1 MRRFFNPISLLQSFV
16 AILLIAACLF
26 AAQWQFSRGSTQS
39 ANNKIIA
46 ANLNLPSLIV
56 EDVADLDPVAN
67 QWRKITLQGK
77 FSQTNQELVRN
88 RYFEGKFGFEVLTL
102 FTATNGENFW
112 VDRGWVA
119 AGPNAA
125 TPPDVEQVT
134 GESIE
139 ITARIRSE
147 NLSRQLQGSFF
158 VTRATNEK
166 PESIAKLQGIDAN
179 KYYLDLLGSPD
190 GQVRP
195 LTEIQLPELSNGP
208 HYAYGI
214 QWLAFAL
221 LTLIGRFLIFRE
233 AKRLPLVKVEI

>member
-1 MRRFFNPISLLQSFV
+1 MKRFFNPISLLQSFV
-16 AILLIAACLF
+16 ALLLIAACLF
-26 AAQWQFSRGSTQS
+26 AAQWQFSRGSNQS

-46 ANLNLPSLIV
+46 ANLDLPSLII
-56 EDVADLDPVAN
+56 EDVTNLDPVAN

-102 FTATNGENFW
+102 FTANNGENFW

-125 TPPDVEQVT
+125 TPPNVEPAVI
-134 GESIE
+134 GNIE

-179 KYYLDLLGSPD
+179 SYYLDLLGSPD
-190 GQVRP
+190 GKVKP
-195 LTEIQLPELSNGP
+195 LTEIELPELSNGP

-221 LTLIGRFLIFRE
+221 LALIGRFLIFRE
-233 AKRLPLVKVEI
+233 AKRLSLVKLEI

>member
-1 MRRFFNPISLLQSFV
+1 MKRFFNPISLLQSFV
-16 AILLIAACLF
+16 ALLLIAACLF
-26 AAQWQFSRGSTQS
+26 AAQWQFSRGSNQS

-46 ANLNLPSLIV
+46 ANLDLPSLNIQDI
-56 EDVADLDPVAN
+56 ENLDPVAN

-77 FSQTNQELVRN
+77 FSMSNQELVRN
-88 RYFEGKFGFEVLTL
+88 RYYEGKFGFEVLTL
-102 FTATNGENFW
+102 FTTTNGQNFW

-134 GESIE
+134 SESIE

-158 VTRATNEK
+158 VTRAISEK

-179 KYYLDLLGSPD
+179 EYYLDLLGSPD

-195 LTEIQLPELSNGP
+195 LTEIELPELSNGP

-221 LTLIGRFLIFRE
+221 LALTGRFLIFRE
-233 AKRLPLVKVEI
+233 AKRLPLIKVEI

>member
-1 MRRFFNPISLLQSFV
+1 MKRFFNPISLLQSFV
-16 AILLIAACLF
+16 ALLLIAACLF
-26 AAQWQFSRGSTQS
+26 AAQWQFSRGSNQS
-39 ANNKIIA
+39 ANNKIITT
-46 ANLNLPSLIV
+46 NIDLPSLTI
-56 EDVADLDPVAN
+56 EDVANLDPVAN

-88 RYFEGKFGFEVLTL
+88 RYYEGKFGFEVLTL
-102 FTATNGENFW
+102 FATTNGENFW

-158 VTRATNEK
+158 VTRATSEK

-179 KYYLDLLGSPD
+179 EYYLDLLGSPD
-190 GQVRP
+190 GKVRP
-195 LTEIQLPELSNGP
+195 LTEIELPELSNGP

-221 LTLIGRFLIFRE
+221 LALTGRFLIFRE
-233 AKRLPLVKVEI
+233 AKRLPLIKVEI

>member
-1 MRRFFNPISLLQSFV
+1 VKKFFNPASLLQSFV
-16 AILLIAACLF
+16 ALVLIAACLF
-26 AAQWQFSRGSTQS
+26 AAQWQFSRGASQS
-39 ANNKIIA
+39 ATNKIIA
-46 ANLNLPSLIV
+46 ANLDLPSLSMN
-56 EDVADLDPVAN
+56 DVADLDPVSN
-67 QWRKITLQGK
+67 QWRKITLSGK
-77 FSQTNQELVRN
+77 FSQSNQELVRN
-88 RYFEGKFGFEVLTL
+88 RYYEGKFGFEVLTL

-125 TPPDVEQVT
+125 TPPVVEPIA
-134 GESIE
+134 GGNLE

-158 VTRATNEK
+158 VTRASSEK

-179 KYYLDLLGSPD
+179 AYYLDLLGSPN
-190 GQVRP
+190 GQVKP
-195 LTEIQLPELSNGP
+195 LTEIELPELSNGP

-221 LTLIGRFLIFRE
+221 LALIGRFLLFRE
-233 AKRLPLVKVEI
+233 AKRLSLVKLEI

>member
-16 AILLIAACLF
+16 ALLLIAACLF
-26 AAQWQFSRGSTQS
+26 AAQWQFSRGSNQS

-46 ANLNLPSLIV
+46 ANLDLPSLAID
-56 EDVADLDPVAN
+56 DVANLDPVAN
-67 QWRKITLQGK
+67 QWRKIKLQGK

-88 RYFEGKFGFEVLTL
+88 RYYEGKFGFEVLTL
-102 FTATNGENFW
+102 FTTTNGESFW

-134 GESIE
+134 GESVE
-139 ITARIRSE
+139 ISARIRSE

-158 VTRATNEK
+158 VTRATSVK

-179 KYYLDLLGSPD
+179 EYYLDLLGSSD
-190 GQVRP
+190 GQVKP
-195 LTEIQLPELSNGP
+195 LTKIELPELSNGP

-221 LTLIGRFLIFRE
+221 LALIGRFLIFRE

>member
-1 MRRFFNPISLLQSFV
+1 MKRFFNPISLLQSFV
-16 AILLIAACLF
+16 ALLLIAACLF
-26 AAQWQFSRGSTQS
+26 AAQWQFSRGSNQS

-46 ANLNLPSLIV
+46 ANIDLPSLTI
-56 EDVADLDPVAN
+56 EDVANLDPVAN

-77 FSQTNQELVRN
+77 FSMSNQELVRN
-88 RYFEGKFGFEVLTL
+88 RYYEGKFGFEVLTL
-102 FTATNGENFW
+102 FTTTNGENFW

-158 VTRATNEK
+158 VTRATSEK

-179 KYYLDLLGSPD
+179 EYYLDLLGSPD
-190 GQVRP
+190 GKVRP
-195 LTEIQLPELSNGP
+195 LTEIELPELSNGP

-221 LTLIGRFLIFRE
+221 LALTGRFLIFRE
-233 AKRLPLVKVEI
+233 AKRLPLIKVEI

>member
-1 MRRFFNPISLLQSFV
+1 MNRFFNPISLLQSFV
-16 AILLIAACLF
+16 ALLLIAACLF
-26 AAQWQFSRGSTQS
+26 AAQWQFSRGSNQS

-46 ANLNLPSLIV
+46 ANIDLPSLNI
-56 EDVADLDPVAN
+56 EDVANLDPVAN

-77 FSQTNQELVRN
+77 FSMSNQELVRN
-88 RYFEGKFGFEVLTL
+88 RYYEGKFGFEVLTL
-102 FTATNGENFW
+102 FTTTNGENFW

-125 TPPDVEQVT
+125 APPDVEQVT
-134 GESIE
+134 SESVE

-158 VTRATNEK
+158 VTRATSEK

-179 KYYLDLLGSPD
+179 EYYLDLLGSPD

-195 LTEIQLPELSNGP
+195 LTEIELPELSNGP

-221 LTLIGRFLIFRE
+221 LALIGRFLIFRE
-233 AKRLPLVKVEI
+233 AKRLLLVKVVI

>member
-1 MRRFFNPISLLQSFV
+1 MKRFFNPISLLQSFV
-16 AILLIAACLF
+16 ALLLIAACLF
-26 AAQWQFSRGSTQS
+26 AAQWQFSRGSNQS

-46 ANLNLPSLIV
+46 ANIDLPSLTI
-56 EDVADLDPVAN
+56 EDVANLDPVAN
-67 QWRKITLQGK
+67 QWREIKLQGK

-88 RYFEGKFGFEVLTL
+88 RYYEGKFGFEVLTL
-102 FTATNGENFW
+102 FTTTNGENFW

-125 TPPDVEQVT
+125 APPDVEQVT
-134 GESIE
+134 SESVE

-158 VTRATNEK
+158 VTRATSEK

-179 KYYLDLLGSPD
+179 KYYLDLLGSLD
-190 GQVRP
+190 GQVIP
-195 LTEIQLPELSNGP
+195 LTEIELPELSNGP

-221 LTLIGRFLIFRE
+221 LALIGRFLIFRE

>member
-1 MRRFFNPISLLQSFV
+1 MKRFFNPISLLQSFV
-16 AILLIAACLF
+16 ALLLIAACLF
-26 AAQWQFSRGSTQS
+26 AAQWQFSRGSNQS

-46 ANLNLPSLIV
+46 ANIDLPSLNI
-56 EDVADLDPVAN
+56 EDVANLDPVAN

-77 FSQTNQELVRN
+77 FSMSNQELVRN
-88 RYFEGKFGFEVLTL
+88 RYYEGKFGFEVLTL
-102 FTATNGENFW
+102 FTTTNGESFW

-134 GESIE
+134 GESVE
-139 ITARIRSE
+139 ISARIRSE

-158 VTRATNEK
+158 VTRATSVK
-166 PESIAKLQGIDAN
+166 PKSIAKLQGIDAN
-179 KYYLDLLGSPD
+179 EYYLDLLGSSD
-190 GQVRP
+190 GQVKP
-195 LTEIQLPELSNGP
+195 LTKIELPELSNGP

-221 LTLIGRFLIFRE
+221 LALIGRFLIFRE

>member
-1 MRRFFNPISLLQSFV
+1 MKRFFNPISLLQSFV
-16 AILLIAACLF
+16 ALLLIAACLF
-26 AAQWQFSRGSTQS
+26 AAQWQFSRGSNQS

-46 ANLNLPSLIV
+46 ANLDLPSLNIQDI
-56 EDVADLDPVAN
+56 ENLDPVAN
-67 QWRKITLQGK
+67 QWRKIKLQGK

-88 RYFEGKFGFEVLTL
+88 RYYEGKFGFEVLTL
-102 FTATNGENFW
+102 FTTTIGENFW
-112 VDRGWVA
+112 IDRGWVA

-134 GESIE
+134 SESVE
-139 ITARIRSE
+139 ISARIRSE

-158 VTRATNEK
+158 VTRATSVK
-166 PESIAKLQGIDAN
+166 PKSIAKLQGIDAN
-179 KYYLDLLGSPD
+179 EYYLDLLGSSD
-190 GQVRP
+190 GQVKP
-195 LTEIQLPELSNGP
+195 LTKIELPELSNGP

-221 LTLIGRFLIFRE
+221 LALIGRFLIFRE

>member
-1 MRRFFNPISLLQSFV
+1 MKRFFNPISLLQSFV
-16 AILLIAACLF
+16 ALLLIAACLF
-26 AAQWQFSRGSTQS
+26 AAQWQFSRGSNQS

-46 ANLNLPSLIV
+46 ANLDLPSLNIQ
-56 EDVADLDPVAN
+56 DVANLDPVVN

-88 RYFEGKFGFEVLTL
+88 RYYEGKFGFEVLTL
-102 FTATNGENFW
+102 FTTTNGENFW

-125 TPPDVEQVT
+125 TPPNVEQVT
-134 GESIE
+134 SESVE
-139 ITARIRSE
+139 ISARIRSE

-158 VTRATNEK
+158 VTRATSEK

-179 KYYLDLLGSPD
+179 EYYLDLLGSLD

-195 LTEIQLPELSNGP
+195 LTEIELPELSNGP

-221 LTLIGRFLIFRE
+221 LALIGRFLIFRE
-233 AKRLPLVKVEI
+233 AKRLPLIKVEI

>member
-1 MRRFFNPISLLQSFV
+1 MKRFFNPISLLQSFV
-16 AILLIAACLF
+16 ALLLIAACLF
-26 AAQWQFSRGSTQS
+26 AAQWQFSRGSNQS

-46 ANLNLPSLIV
+46 TNIDLPSLAID
-56 EDVADLDPVAN
+56 DVANLDPVAN
-67 QWRKITLQGK
+67 QWRKIKLQGK

-88 RYFEGKFGFEVLTL
+88 RYYEGKFGFEVLTL
-102 FTATNGENFW
+102 FTTTNGESFW

-134 GESIE
+134 GESVE
-139 ITARIRSE
+139 ISARIRSE

-158 VTRATNEK
+158 VTRATSVK
-166 PESIAKLQGIDAN
+166 PKSIAKLQGIDAN
-179 KYYLDLLGSPD
+179 EYYLDLLGSSD
-190 GQVRP
+190 GQVKP
-195 LTEIQLPELSNGP
+195 LTKIELPGLSNGP

-221 LTLIGRFLIFRE
+221 LALIGRFLIFRE

>member
-1 MRRFFNPISLLQSFV
+1 MKRFFNPISLLQSFV
-16 AILLIAACLF
+16 ALLLIAACLF
-26 AAQWQFSRGSTQS
+26 AAQWQFSRGSNQS

-46 ANLNLPSLIV
+46 ANLDRPSLNIQDI
-56 EDVADLDPVAN
+56 ENLDPVAN

-77 FSQTNQELVRN
+77 FSMSNQELVRN
-88 RYFEGKFGFEVLTL
+88 RYYEGKFGFEVLTL
-102 FTATNGENFW
+102 FTTTNGQNFW

-158 VTRATNEK
+158 VTRATSEK

-179 KYYLDLLGSPD
+179 EYYLDLLGSPD

-195 LTEIQLPELSNGP
+195 LTEIELPELSNGP

-221 LTLIGRFLIFRE
+221 LALTGRFLIFRE
-233 AKRLPLVKVEI
+233 AKRLPLIKVEI

>member
-1 MRRFFNPISLLQSFV
+1 MKRFFNPISLLQSFV
-16 AILLIAACLF
+16 ALLLIAACLF
-26 AAQWQFSRGSTQS
+26 AAQWQFSRGSNQS

-46 ANLNLPSLIV
+46 ANLDLPSLNIQDI
-56 EDVADLDPVAN
+56 ENLDPVAN

-77 FSQTNQELVRN
+77 FSMSNQELVRN
-88 RYFEGKFGFEVLTL
+88 RYYEGKFGFEVLTL
-102 FTATNGENFW
+102 FTTTNGQNFW

-158 VTRATNEK
+158 VTRATSEK

-179 KYYLDLLGSPD
+179 EYYLDLLGSPD
-190 GQVRP
+190 GQVKP
-195 LTEIQLPELSNGP
+195 LTEIELPELSNGP

-221 LTLIGRFLIFRE
+221 LALTGRFLIFRE
-233 AKRLPLVKVEI
+233 AKRLPLIKVEI

>member
-1 MRRFFNPISLLQSFV
+1 MKRFFNPISLLQSFV
-16 AILLIAACLF
+16 ALLLIAACLF
-26 AAQWQFSRGSTQS
+26 AAQWQFSRGSNQS

-46 ANLNLPSLIV
+46 ANIDLPSLTI
-56 EDVADLDPVAN
+56 EDVANLDPVAN

-77 FSQTNQELVRN
+77 FSMSNQELVRN
-88 RYFEGKFGFEVLTL
+88 RYYEGKFGFEVLTL
-102 FTATNGENFW
+102 FTTTNGENFW

-134 GESIE
+134 SESIE

-158 VTRATNEK
+158 VTRATSEK

-179 KYYLDLLGSPD
+179 EYYLDLLGSLD

-195 LTEIQLPELSNGP
+195 LTEIELPELSNGP

-221 LTLIGRFLIFRE
+221 LALIGRYLIFRE

>member
-1 MRRFFNPISLLQSFV
+1 MKRFFNPISLLQSFV
-16 AILLIAACLF
+16 ALLLIAACLF
-26 AAQWQFSRGSTQS
+26 AAQWQFSRGSNQS

-46 ANLNLPSLIV
+46 ANIDLPSLTI
-56 EDVADLDPVAN
+56 EDVANLDPVAN

-77 FSQTNQELVRN
+77 FSMSNQELVRN
-88 RYFEGKFGFEVLTL
+88 RYYEGKFGFEVLTL
-102 FTATNGENFW
+102 FTTTNGQNFW

-134 GESIE
+134 SESIE

-158 VTRATNEK
+158 VTRATSEK

-179 KYYLDLLGSPD
+179 EYYLDLLGSPD

-195 LTEIQLPELSNGP
+195 LTEIELPELSNGP

-221 LTLIGRFLIFRE
+221 LALIGRFLIFRE

>member
-1 MRRFFNPISLLQSFV
+1 VRRFFNPISLLQSFV
-16 AILLIAACLF
+16 ALLLIAACLF
-26 AAQWQFSRGSTQS
+26 AAQWQFSRGSNQS

-46 ANLNLPSLIV
+46 ANLDLPSLAID
-56 EDVADLDPVAN
+56 DVANLDPVAN
-67 QWRKITLQGK
+67 QWRKIKLQGK

-88 RYFEGKFGFEVLTL
+88 RYYEGKFGFEVLTL
-102 FTATNGENFW
+102 FTTTNGESFW

-134 GESIE
+134 GESVE
-139 ITARIRSE
+139 ISARIRSE

-158 VTRATNEK
+158 VTRATSVK
-166 PESIAKLQGIDAN
+166 PKSIAKLQGIDAN
-179 KYYLDLLGSPD
+179 EYYLDLLGSSD
-190 GQVRP
+190 GQVKP
-195 LTEIQLPELSNGP
+195 LTKIELPGLSNGP

-221 LTLIGRFLIFRE
+221 LALIGRFLIFRE

>member
-1 MRRFFNPISLLQSFV
+1 MNRFFNPISLLQSFV
-16 AILLIAACLF
+16 ALLLIAACLF
-26 AAQWQFSRGSTQS
+26 AAQWQFSRGSNQS

-46 ANLNLPSLIV
+46 ANLDLPSLNI
-56 EDVADLDPVAN
+56 EDVENLDPVAN

-88 RYFEGKFGFEVLTL
+88 RYYEGKFGFEVLTL
-102 FTATNGENFW
+102 FTTTNGENFW

-125 TPPDVEQVT
+125 APPDVEQVT
-134 GESIE
+134 SESVE

-158 VTRATNEK
+158 VTRATSEK

-179 KYYLDLLGSPD
+179 KYYLDLLGSLD
-190 GQVRP
+190 GQVIP
-195 LTEIQLPELSNGP
+195 LTEIELPELSNGP

-221 LTLIGRFLIFRE
+221 LALIGRFLILRE

>member
-1 MRRFFNPISLLQSFV
+1 MNI
-16 AILLIAACLF
+16 
-26 AAQWQFSRGSTQS
+26 
-39 ANNKIIA
+39 
-46 ANLNLPSLIV
+46 
-56 EDVADLDPVAN
+56 EDVENLDPVAN

-88 RYFEGKFGFEVLTL
+88 RYYEGKFGFEVLTL
-102 FTATNGENFW
+102 FTTTNGENFW

-125 TPPDVEQVT
+125 APPDVEQVT
-134 GESIE
+134 SESVE

-158 VTRATNEK
+158 VTRATSEK

-179 KYYLDLLGSPD
+179 KYYLDLLGSLD
-190 GQVRP
+190 GQVIP
-195 LTEIQLPELSNGP
+195 LTEIELPELSNGP

-221 LTLIGRFLIFRE
+221 LALIGRFLIFRE

>member
-1 MRRFFNPISLLQSFV
+1 VKRFFNPISLLQSFV
-16 AILLIAACLF
+16 ALLLIAACLF
-26 AAQWQFSRGSTQS
+26 AAQWQFSRGSNQS

-46 ANLNLPSLIV
+46 TNIDLPSLAID
-56 EDVADLDPVAN
+56 DVANLDPVAN
-67 QWRKITLQGK
+67 QWRKIKLQGK

-88 RYFEGKFGFEVLTL
+88 RYYEGKFGFEVLTL
-102 FTATNGENFW
+102 FTTTNGESFW

-134 GESIE
+134 GESVE
-139 ITARIRSE
+139 ISARIRSE

-158 VTRATNEK
+158 VTRATSVK
-166 PESIAKLQGIDAN
+166 PKSIAKLQGIDAN
-179 KYYLDLLGSPD
+179 EYYLDLLGSSD
-190 GQVRP
+190 GQVKP
-195 LTEIQLPELSNGP
+195 LTKIELPGLSNGP

-221 LTLIGRFLIFRE
+221 LALIGRFLIFRE